1 MLCGVQ
7 AELIL
12 RTICR
17 AVHLL
22 STMIILTILTLE
34 YFFQLDKHSAL
45 QDDAAYRKLHN
56 LSGMGMIGSGVML
69 TVMMRRTDALPS

>member
-7 AELIL
+7 TDLIL
-12 RTICR
+12 RTVAR

-45 QDDAAYRKLHN
+45 
-56 LSGMGMIGSGVML
+56 
-69 TVMMRRTDALPS
+69 